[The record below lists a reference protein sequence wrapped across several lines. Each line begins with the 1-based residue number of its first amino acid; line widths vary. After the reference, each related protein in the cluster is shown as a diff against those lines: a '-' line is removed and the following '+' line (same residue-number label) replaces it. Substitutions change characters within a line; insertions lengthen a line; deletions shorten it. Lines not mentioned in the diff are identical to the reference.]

1 MKRVECV
8 YQNLPNECG
17 ACCVSMIMKYY
28 GINISLN
35 QLRLEL
41 GVGKNGVLMSSMKKV
56 LDSYGFD
63 TKIYQCNAKG
73 AVTFN
78 SPSII
83 GWGQNHF
90 VILSKKRKNLL
101 EIYDPAVG
109 KIDVTME
116 EFDEK
121 FNGFL
126 LHTENKIKKRK
137 RNYNLKREIPSKTI
151 LYVVLLEFF
160 TFLFSLGQPYF
171 VQNIIDSIDV
181 NNLIGIYI
189 VLSIM
194 ALLIISGICEYLKIN
209 ISNKAYIK
217 FTKKIIDGTINLPYK
232 SIQLYTSG
240 DIIFRLNCMSIYN
253 QVYFQNIP
261 SIVCEVILVFVSFLG
276 IVAFSKDIAII
287 LGLILMF
294 TLILIWIAVDKMIVL
309 TNKSIKAERDQSSF
323 IDEAINAIREIRV
336 NGMESETFNNWYV
349 KFNFSNSIQVS
360 IAKIQNIYKL
370 FTEMVYI
377 VCPLIVLIIGL
388 YIDKMELGK
397 IMACYSFSTILFRS
411 ISSISVN
418 IYSLKN
424 GKKYLASVE
433 ELLEVFNNNQGRLI
447 KKDQL
452 LNSTPFNI
460 NVRNM
465 NFRYAKYDTEILS
478 KININV
484 PAGSFVA
491 IVGKSGSGKST
502 LLKLLI
508 GMYNDYSG
516 SIKINDK
523 ELSDIDKKNYF
534 ENIGVVS
541 QDFIIF
547 NKSIYDNIT
556 MGRDA
561 ISFEDVCNICGI
573 LYLDEEIKVL
583 PMGYNT
589 IVQGDNFSG
598 GQRQRMAIARALVGK
613 PKILFWDEA
622 TNFLDSK
629 IENSILN
636 YVKKLDCTKIIVT
649 HHMNI
654 IKDADIIFL
663 LDNGIVIKEGK
674 YKDIY
679 SEA

>member
-1 MKRVECV
+1 
-8 YQNLPNECG
+8 
-17 ACCVSMIMKYY
+17 
-28 GINISLN
+28 
-35 QLRLEL
+35 
-41 GVGKNGVLMSSMKKV
+41 
-56 LDSYGFD
+56 
-63 TKIYQCNAKG
+63 
-73 AVTFN
+73 
-78 SPSII
+78 
-83 GWGQNHF
+83 
-90 VILSKKRKNLL
+90 
-101 EIYDPAVG
+101 
-109 KIDVTME
+109 
-116 EFDEK
+116 
-121 FNGFL
+121 
-126 LHTENKIKKRK
+126 
-137 RNYNLKREIPSKTI
+137 
-151 LYVVLLEFF
+151 
-160 TFLFSLGQPYF
+160 
-171 VQNIIDSIDV
+171 
-181 NNLIGIYI
+181 
-189 VLSIM
+189 
-194 ALLIISGICEYLKIN
+194 
-209 ISNKAYIK
+209 
-217 FTKKIIDGTINLPYK
+217 
-232 SIQLYTSG
+232 
-240 DIIFRLNCMSIYN
+240 
-253 QVYFQNIP
+253 
-261 SIVCEVILVFVSFLG
+261 
-276 IVAFSKDIAII
+276 
-287 LGLILMF
+287 
-294 TLILIWIAVDKMIVL
+294 
-309 TNKSIKAERDQSSF
+309 
-323 IDEAINAIREIRV
+323 
-336 NGMESETFNNWYV
+336 
-349 KFNFSNSIQVS
+349 
-360 IAKIQNIYKL
+360 
-370 FTEMVYI
+370 MVYI